1 MKTYPQ
7 YITIATPR
15 SDGDYDVRA
24 ALIRP
29 EEMSDVRWG
38 AIVELLVDQLAPGA
52 EVLYRQDVV
61 DVLDGEDVEKE
72 SK

>member
-15 SDGDYDVRA
+15 DDGDYEVHA

-29 EEMSDVRWG
+29 EEISDVRWG
-38 AIVELLVDQLAPGA
+38 AIVELLVNQLAPEA
-52 EVLYRQDVV
+52 EVLSCQSFV
-61 DVLDGEDVEKE
+61 DVLDGKTVEVTK
-72 SK
+72 